1 MAVQRALLGLVCAQ
15 VTFVGYTLTKECY
28 YQPVFL
34 FPLPLLT
41 IYAMNHLDKTYA
53 KPSQRLSL
61 ERARECDRLASLDEQ
76 YKSGDRIDLH
86 VDLGVQARRKK
97 FDKNSYRQPVL
108 ARRHDEPWTYRRNLP
123 DDEET
128 KAVLTQLRQ
137 INRFQASQG
146 DSQDGFRETTDL

>member
-1 MAVQRALLGLVCAQ
+1 
-15 VTFVGYTLTKECY
+15 
-28 YQPVFL
+28 
-34 FPLPLLT
+34 
-41 IYAMNHLDKTYA
+41 MNYLDNTYGR
-53 KPSQRLSL
+53 PSQRLSL

-86 VDLGVQARRKK
+86 VDLGIKARRNK

-128 KAVLTQLRQ
+128 IAVRAQLRQ
-137 INRFQASQG
+137 INNFHASQG